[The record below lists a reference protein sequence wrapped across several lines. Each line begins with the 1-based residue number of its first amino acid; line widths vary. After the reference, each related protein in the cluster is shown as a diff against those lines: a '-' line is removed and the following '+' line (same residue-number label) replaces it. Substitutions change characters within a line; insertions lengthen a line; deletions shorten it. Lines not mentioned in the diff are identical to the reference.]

1 MDWREGILLSYSA
14 NLSLK
19 VLAYLLT
26 LAGITLFAGGLH
38 GFLFLLI
45 PLGLD
50 AWGAL
55 VIRDNH
61 AAFQEDVLENLEAE
75 CLAAC
80 GITKGD
86 LFYPFCE
93 ITGAIDHWM
102 LRKLKAD
109 VRFSVMAPKQDAVV
123 ITDRKGRIFPLKRVF
138 GKVAYHTED
147 AGTRD
152 VFYADITA
160 VELTGKALTMT
171 TASGETVS
179 YAGQGDKAAEAVA
192 QLRDHLRDFKSRNA
206 RPSNGI

>member
-26 LAGITLFAGGLH
+26 LALITLFAGGLS
-38 GFLFLLI
+38 GFVFLLI

-55 VIRDNH
+55 IIRDNH

-80 GITKGD
+80 GIAKSD
-86 LFYPFCE
+86 PHYPFCE
-93 ITGAIDHWM
+93 ITGAIDHW
-102 LRKLKAD
+102 LLKKLKSD
-109 VRFSVMAPKQDAVV
+109 VRFSIMAPKGDAVV
-123 ITDRKGRIFPLKRVF
+123 IADRKGRIFPPRSVF

-160 VELTGKALTMT
+160 VELSGKALTMT
-171 TASGETVS
+171 TAAGETVS
-179 YAGQGDKAAEAVA
+179 YAGQGDKAATAVA
-192 QLRDHLRDFKSRNA
+192 HLRDRLRDFKSRRA
-206 RPSNGI
+206 QPSADF